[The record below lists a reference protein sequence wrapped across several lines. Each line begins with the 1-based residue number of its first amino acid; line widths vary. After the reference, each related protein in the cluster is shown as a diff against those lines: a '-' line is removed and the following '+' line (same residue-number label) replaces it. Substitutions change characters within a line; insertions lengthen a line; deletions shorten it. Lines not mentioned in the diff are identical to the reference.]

1 MLNGHKRFA
10 TVLSALALAGSI
22 CLTVSGSGPA
32 QAEPDIDDV
41 RARVDRLYQEAEQAQ
56 ERYNDAKLELAELN
70 DELDSLESDEVR
82 QGDEVARVRT
92 DVRDSV
98 IRQFQGQTLGPATE
112 LLNADEDA
120 FLAELS
126 TFTTVSDLQE
136 SLLSDYN
143 DELKA
148 YAIRRKE
155 TSERRDQV
163 AEIESELEDEKATV
177 DAKLAEAE
185 ELLDELEAEER
196 AAILS
201 RDSDVRAPSSVPA
214 QGRAAAAVD
223 FLMAQVGDSYV
234 FGAAGPDAWDCSG
247 LTMVAWAQAGVS
259 LPHSSSAQ
267 YSSGT
272 RVSESQLQPGDLV
285 FYYSPISHVEMY
297 IGNGLIAG
305 AANPGAGVR
314 VADLHSMPYVGAVR
328 PG

>member
-1 MLNGHKRFA
+1 MLNGRTRFTTA
-10 TVLSALALAGSI
+10 LSALALVGSI
-22 CLTVSGSGPA
+22 GLMASASGPA

-41 RARVDRLYQEAEQAQ
+41 RARVDRLFLEAEQAQ
-56 ERYNDAKLELAELN
+56 ERYHDAKVELDELN

-82 QGDEVARVRT
+82 QGDQVAEVRS
-92 DVRDSV
+92 DVRNAV
-98 IRQFQGQTLGPATE
+98 IRQFQGQTLGPGGQ
-112 LLNADEDA
+112 LLNSDEDA
-120 FLAELS
+120 FLNELS
-126 TFTTVSDLQE
+126 TLTTVSDLQD
-136 SLLSDYN
+136 SLLADYN

-148 YAIRRKE
+148 YTIRRTE
-155 TSERRDQV
+155 TADRRDQV
-163 AEIESELEDEKATV
+163 ADLEAELQDEKETV
-177 DAKLAEAE
+177 DDKLAEAE
-185 ELLDELEAEER
+185 GLLEELEAEER

-201 RDSDVRAPSSVPA
+201 RDGDVRAPSDVPA
-214 QGRAAAAVD
+214 EGRAAAAVD
-223 FLMAQVGDSYV
+223 FLMAQIGDAYV
-234 FGAAGPDAWDCSG
+234 YGAAGPDAWDCSG
-247 LTMVAWAQAGVS
+247 LTMMAWAQAGVS

>member
-1 MLNGHKRFA
+1 MLNGRKRLA
-10 TVLSALALAGSI
+10 SALSALVLAGTVV
-22 CLTVSGSGPA
+22 LTVNGSVPA

-41 RARVDRLYQEAEQAQ
+41 RARVDRLYEEAEQAQ
-56 ERYNDAKLELAELN
+56 ERYNDAKLELSELS

-82 QGDEVARVRT
+82 QGDEVARVRA

-98 IRQFQGQTLGPATE
+98 IRQFQGQTLGPAAE

-120 FLAELS
+120 FLNELS
-126 TFTTVSDLQE
+126 TFSTVSDLQD

-148 YAIRRKE
+148 YSIRRKE
-155 TSERRDQV
+155 TSERRDQI
-163 AEIESELEDEKATV
+163 AELEADLKDEKDTV
-177 DAKLAEAE
+177 DEKLAEAE
-185 ELLDELEAEER
+185 ELLDDLEAEER

-201 RDSDVRAPSSVPA
+201 RDGDVRAPSSVPA
-214 QGRAAAAVD
+214 EGRAAAAVQY
-223 FLMAQVGDSYV
+223 LMAQVGDAYV
-234 FGAAGPDAWDCSG
+234 YGAAGPDAFDCSG
-247 LTMVAWAQAGVS
+247 LTMMAWAQAGVS

-267 YSSGT
+267 YSSGA
-272 RVSESQLQPGDLV
+272 RVSESQLMPGDLV